1 VGATRRGS
9 KKPLVQLSLLGKNMR
24 AIGSKAL
31 KKRRGLIMPL
41 TKLFKD
47 TVKARVERDPAFGVA
62 LFQEALSAFFEGDTA
77 LGKSLLRDLVNSTI
91 GFEGLAQE
99 MNKPSKSLHRMLA
112 PSGNP
117 TMENFFQVI
126 HVIQK
131 NEGINFQL
139 NVLAKKKARVRQK
152 VHA

>member
-1 VGATRRGS
+1 MILLLERPYS
-9 KKPLVQLSLLGKNMR
+9 KRHFLPFLK
-24 AIGSKAL
+24 AI
-31 KKRRGLIMPL
+31 P
-41 TKLFKD
+41 
-47 TVKARVERDPAFGVA
+47 P
-62 LFQEALSAFFEGDTA
+62 

-139 NVLAKKKARVRQK
+139 NVLAKKKARVSQK
-152 VHA
+152 VYA

>member
-1 VGATRRGS
+1 
-9 KKPLVQLSLLGKNMR
+9 
-24 AIGSKAL
+24 
-31 KKRRGLIMPL
+31 MPL
-41 TKLFKD
+41 TKLLKD
-47 TVKARVERDPAFGVA
+47 TVKARVERDPAFRAA
-62 LFQEALSAFFEGDTA
+62 LFQETLPAFFEGDTA

-117 TMENFFQVI
+117 TMENFFHVI

-131 NEGINFQL
+131 MKGSIFN
-139 NVLAKKKARVRQK
+139 
-152 VHA
+152 